1 MSKKDEN
8 TIKDLLNGEEL
19 EKEILEEEL
28 DEVDQIDSNPSFFK
42 KFFASL
48 LDQAIL
54 IGVSALLLV
63 IFDFL
68 IGFMGYMVIEPT
80 GILLIIFGILN
91 VLYRPIFEGKNKRT
105 LGKRILAIK

>member
-8 TIKDLLNGEEL
+8 TMKDLLNGEEL

-28 DEVDQIDSNPSFFK
+28 EEVDSNPSFFK

-54 IGVSALLLV
+54 IGISALLLV
-63 IFDFL
+63 IFDFI
-68 IGFMGYMVIEPT
+68 IGFIGYMVVEPT

-105 LGKRILAIK
+105 IGKRILAIK

>member
-1 MSKKDEN
+1 MRKKDEN
-8 TIKDLLNGEEL
+8 TMKDLLNGEEL

-28 DEVDQIDSNPSFFK
+28 EEVDSNPSFFK

-54 IGVSALLLV
+54 IGISALLLV
-63 IFDFL
+63 IFDFI
-68 IGFMGYMVIEPT
+68 IGFIGYMVVEPT

-105 LGKRILAIK
+105 IGKRILAIK

>member
-8 TIKDLLNGEEL
+8 TMKDLLNGEEL

-28 DEVDQIDSNPSFFK
+28 EEVDSNPSFFK

-54 IGVSALLLV
+54 IGISALLLV

-68 IGFMGYMVIEPT
+68 IGFIGYMVVEPT

-91 VLYRPIFEGKNKRT
+91 VLYRPILEGKNKRT
-105 LGKRILAIK
+105 IGKRILAIK

>member
-28 DEVDQIDSNPSFFK
+28 EEIDSNPSFLK

-68 IGFMGYMVIEPT
+68 IGFMGYMVVEPT

>member
-28 DEVDQIDSNPSFFK
+28 E
-42 KFFASL
+42 
-48 LDQAIL
+48 
-54 IGVSALLLV
+54 
-63 IFDFL
+63 
-68 IGFMGYMVIEPT
+68 
-80 GILLIIFGILN
+80 

-105 LGKRILAIK
+105 IGKRILAIK

>member
-28 DEVDQIDSNPSFFK
+28 EEVDSNPSFFK
-42 KFFASL
+42 KLFASL

-63 IFDFL
+63 IFDL
-68 IGFMGYMVIEPT
+68 IIGFIGYMVVEQT
-80 GILLIIFGILN
+80 GIILIIYGILN

-105 LGKRILAIK
+105 IGKRILAIK

>member
-28 DEVDQIDSNPSFFK
+28 EEIDSNPSFLK

>member
-8 TIKDLLNGEEL
+8 TMKDLLNGEEL

-28 DEVDQIDSNPSFFK
+28 EEVDSNPSFFK

-48 LDQAIL
+48 LAIL
-54 IGVSALLLV
+54 IGISALLLV

-68 IGFMGYMVIEPT
+68 IGFIGYMVVEPT

-105 LGKRILAIK
+105 IGKRILAIK

>member
-28 DEVDQIDSNPSFFK
+28 EVDSNPSFFK
-42 KFFASL
+42 KLFASL
-48 LDQAIL
+48 LDQVIL

-63 IFDFL
+63 IFDL
-68 IGFMGYMVIEPT
+68 IIGFMGYMVVEPT
-80 GILLIIFGILN
+80 GIILIIYGILN

-105 LGKRILAIK
+105 IGKRILAIK

>member
-28 DEVDQIDSNPSFFK
+28 EEIDSNPSFFK

-68 IGFMGYMVIEPT
+68 IGFMGYMVVEPT

>member
-28 DEVDQIDSNPSFFK
+28 EEIDSNPSFFK

>member
-28 DEVDQIDSNPSFFK
+28 EEVDSNPSFFK
-42 KFFASL
+42 KLFASL

-63 IFDFL
+63 IFDL
-68 IGFMGYMVIEPT
+68 IIGFIGYMVVEPT